1 MKKTVILLSVM
12 ISFILSGCQSDQE
25 NNSDLIQSSG
35 ASTEVSMNKEYGNVL
50 VAYFSEPESEGT
62 DAVAGASRV
71 IEDGE
76 ILGNTEQIATW
87 IARSVKSD
95 MYQIESVDDYPGNH
109 DELVDQAEKE
119 KEENVR
125 PKLKASIEDLENYD
139 TIFIGYPIWWSDL
152 PMPVYSFFEEED
164 FSGKTIIL
172 FSTHGGSGF
181 ANTEEI
187 IRDLEPDATV
197 ESSSFTVSRNDVSQ
211 SQALVQEWLAN
222 FERAK

>member
-1 MKKTVILLSVM
+1 M
-12 ISFILSGCQSDQE
+12 ISFILSGCQSDQA
-25 NNSDLIQSSG
+25 NNSLTTLDTNQPSEVS
-35 ASTEVSMNKEYGNVL
+35 AEVSMDKEYGNVL
-50 VAYFSEPESEGT
+50 VAYFSEPESDGM

-71 IEDGE
+71 TEAGE
-76 ILGNTEQIATW
+76 ILGNTEQVATW
-87 IARSVKSD
+87 IARSIKSD
-95 MYQIESVDDYPGNH
+95 MYQIESVDDYPGDH

-119 KEENVR
+119 KAENMR
-125 PKLKASIEDLENYD
+125 PKLKASIENLENYD

-187 IRDLEPDATV
+187 IRGLEPDATV
-197 ESSSFTVSRNDVSQ
+197 ELSSFTVSRNDVSQ

-222 FERAK
+222 FEGTK